1 MKYSEEDFYHEWQR
15 CFGNLEEKWKPLFLA
30 HPSLS
35 FILRFDSKLI
45 QIALSR
51 HKKLES
57 IASYLDVTSYPE
69 SHNKQQVKSKEL
81 DPPGSMQQAV
91 NVSYK
96 NNKFDPKA
104 HDSDWWLEQE

>member
-1 MKYSEEDFYHEWQR
+1 MKYSAEDFYQEWQR
-15 CFGNLEEKWKPLFLA
+15 CWGNLEESWQPLFVA

-35 FILRFDSKLI
+35 FILRFDSRLI
-45 QIALSR
+45 QIALSK

-57 IASYLDVTSYPE
+57 IATYLDATSYPE
-69 SHNKQQVKSKEL
+69 PKNKQQVKANSF

-96 NNKFDPKA
+96 NSKLDPKLP
-104 HDSDWWLEQE
+104 DSDWWREQE

>member
-1 MKYSEEDFYHEWQR
+1 MKYSEEDFYQEWQR

-35 FILRFDSKLI
+35 LILRFDSKLI
-45 QIALSR
+45 QIALSK

-57 IASYLDVTSYPE
+57 IATYLDATSYPE

-96 NNKFDPKA
+96 NNKLDPKLP
-104 HDSDWWLEQE
+104 DSDWWREQE